1 MHDDNQSN
9 QHLTV
14 RGSLSIMARKS
25 LGFKE
30 LLAQEKASQDKFR
43 MVEKIKRQSQ
53 SGDYGEMVKDVIIEP
68 EGYEKMSDVLN
79 EFIEPY
85 LETVNNISDY
95 KSLVMMSV
103 IAWDVS
109 LLPIDKQEEGLE
121 SMTSE
126 LFADAPAEI
135 ENDMRSIINKL
146 IARKNKYFS
155 SIKRFIVDYTVRDTG
170 RDYHLSVVSSLI
182 DDENKN

>member
-1 MHDDNQSN
+1 
-9 QHLTV
+9 
-14 RGSLSIMARKS
+14 MARKS

-30 LLAQEKASQDKFR
+30 LLAEEKASQDKFY
-43 MVEKIKRQSQ
+43 MVEKIKRQSC

-68 EGYEKMSDVLN
+68 EGHEKMSDVLN

-95 KSLVMMSV
+95 KSLVMMSI
-103 IAWDVS
+103 IAWNAS
-109 LLPIDKQEEGLE
+109 LLPIDKLEVALE

-126 LFADAPAEI
+126 LFANAPAEI
-135 ENDMRSIINKL
+135 KNDMRSIINKL
-146 IARKNKYFS
+146 ITRKNQYFS
-155 SIKRFIVDYTVRDTG
+155 SIKRFIFDYTARDTG
-170 RDYHLSVVSSLI
+170 RGYHLSVVSSLI